1 MVASHLGDL
10 ICPSAVDSLLK
21 ECLIPAVPPNMSD
34 LEEYDA
40 VLSSTKNF
48 RSSLIDMKLVPK
60 NSDHAQ
66 ALLRF
71 TDNINETF
79 ISKRC
84 TSILVEA
91 RKLMKKDLHNSVLVT
106 EKPEMTKE
114 EVEEQLRTA
123 TTNANLRIDVEME
136 EELLPLPK
144 GRGTLVY
151 FSSHAF

>member
-1 MVASHLGDL
+1 MFFS
-10 ICPSAVDSLLK
+10 
-21 ECLIPAVPPNMSD
+21 
-34 LEEYDA
+34 
-40 VLSSTKNF
+40 
-48 RSSLIDMKLVPK
+48 

-66 ALLRF
+66 ALLKF
-71 TDNINETF
+71 TDNIHETF

-91 RKLMKKDLHNSVLVT
+91 RKLMKKDLHNSVLVK

-123 TTNANLRIDVEME
+123 TTNANLRIDIEME

-144 GRGTLVY
+144 GETTFRY
-151 FSSHAF
+151 F